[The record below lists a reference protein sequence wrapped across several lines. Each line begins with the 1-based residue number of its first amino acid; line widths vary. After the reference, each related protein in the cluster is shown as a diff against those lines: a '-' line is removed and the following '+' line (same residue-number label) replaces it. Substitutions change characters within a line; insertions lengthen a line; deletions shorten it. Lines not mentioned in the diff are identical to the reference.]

1 MHKIIEKVK
10 DLSGLVKRL
19 SLKKKIIFSVILI
32 IIAILLKFLVFN
44 SKDAKITYEKTIV
57 TKGTLITSVSGSGT
71 ITSVNSTDISSKVS
85 GVVKEVYVSN
95 GETVVKGQKIALI
108 ELDEYALERQ
118 SSAWASYLSAQE
130 AVKTAEKDKAV
141 ADIAMWEA
149 REAILKAEDDIE
161 YKNTNSINP
170 TTKEEYTLSER
181 TVIDKSLEKSKL
193 AYAEA
198 ETKYKNA
205 DTQIKTAKT
214 KVTSA
219 LRDYQINSS
228 TILAPV
234 AGVVNNL
241 NLAAGMTITST
252 SNSNNSAS
260 ENSVSATA
268 AQTFGK
274 VSDPDG
280 SLLATISLSEVDVI
294 NVKANQKVTLTFDAY
309 DDKTFT
315 GKVLAVDTDGSS
327 SSGVTSYS
335 VTIILDSVDVEV
347 YSNMAVTADIIT
359 DIQTDVLMLPT
370 TAIQTFNEQSY
381 VQMLKDDVL
390 TNVSIEIGSA
400 NDSYTVVKSG
410 LSEGDEVVTSVIT
423 ASEEEDEDSSGETS
437 PFSGLSNSNSSS
449 NRSGTGTVI
458 MTGSMGGG
466 GGAPPGGM

>member
-1 MHKIIEKVK
+1 MHKIIEKIK
-10 DLSGLVKRL
+10 NFGGLIKRL
-19 SLKKKIIFSVILI
+19 SLKKKIVFSVVLI
-32 IIAILLKFLVFN
+32 IIIVLLKFFVFN
-44 SKDAKITYEKTIV
+44 SKTGEVTYEKATV

-95 GETVVKGQKIALI
+95 GDTVTKGQKIALI

-118 SSAWASYLSAQE
+118 SSAWASYLNAQE

-161 YKNTNSINP
+161 YKNTNSTNP
-170 TTKEEYTLSER
+170 DTDEDYTLSER
-181 TVIDKSLEKSKL
+181 TVIDKSLEKAKL
-193 AYAEA
+193 TYAEA

-205 DTQIKTAKT
+205 DTEIKTAKT

-228 TILAPV
+228 TIVAPV

-241 NLAAGMTITST
+241 NLAAGMTITSS

-274 VSDPDG
+274 VSDPEG
-280 SLLATISLSEVDVI
+280 SLLATVSLSEVDVI
-294 NVKANQKVTLTFDAY
+294 SVKANQKVTLTFDAY

-335 VTIILDSVDVEV
+335 VTIILDSIDVEV

-370 TAIQTFNEQSY
+370 TAIRTLTNQSS
-381 VQMLKDDVL
+381 VQILKDGVL
-390 TNVSIEIGSA
+390 ANAIVEIGSA
-400 NDSYTVVKSG
+400 NDSYTVIKSG
-410 LSEGDEVVTSVIT
+410 LNEGDEVITSVIT
-423 ASEEEDEDSSGETS
+423 TNEDDDDGSSSEAS

>member
-1 MHKIIEKVK
+1 MHKIIEKIK
-10 DLSGLVKRL
+10 SLIRLIKQL
-19 SLKKKIIFSVILI
+19 SLKKKIFFFVILI
-32 IIAILLKFLVFN
+32 AITLLF
-44 SKDAKITYEKTIV
+44 KIFIFKSQNNDVTYEKTTV
-57 TKGTLITSVSGSGT
+57 SKGALITSVSGSGT
-71 ITSVNSTDISSKVS
+71 ITSVNNTDISSKVS

-95 GETVVKGQKIALI
+95 GDSVIKGQKIALV

-118 SSAWASYLSAQE
+118 SSAWASYLDAQE
-130 AVKTAEKDKAV
+130 AVKTAEKNKAV
-141 ADIAMWEA
+141 ADIEMWSA
-149 REAILKAEDDIE
+149 RQAILDAEEAIET
-161 YKNTNSINP
+161 KNANSINP
-170 TTKEEYTLSER
+170 DTKEEYTLSER
-181 TVIDKSLEKSKL
+181 TIIDKNLEKAKL
-193 AYAEA
+193 AFTEA
-198 ETKYKNA
+198 EIKYKNA
-205 DTQIKTAKT
+205 DTEIKTAKT
-214 KVTSA
+214 QVTSA
-219 LRDYQINSS
+219 LRDYQINSA
-228 TILAPV
+228 TIVAPV

-241 NLAAGMTITST
+241 NLASGMTITST

-260 ENSVSATA
+260 ENSISATA

-335 VTIILDSVDVEV
+335 VTIILDPVDVEV

-370 TAIQTFNEQSY
+370 TAIQTINNQSS
-381 VQMLKDDVL
+381 VQILKDDVL
-390 TNVSIEIGSA
+390 TSIIIEISNA
-400 NDSYTVVKSG
+400 NDSHTVIKSG
-410 LSEGDEVVTSVIT
+410 LNEGDEVVTSVIT
-423 ASEEEDEDSSGETS
+423 AHEDDSDSSSESS
-437 PFSGLSNSNSSS
+437 PFSGLSNSKSSS

-458 MTGSMGGG
+458 MTGSIG

>member
-1 MHKIIEKVK
+1 MHKTIGKIKNFG
-10 DLSGLVKRL
+10 GLIKQL
-19 SLKKKIIFSVILI
+19 SLKKKIIFSVVLI
-32 IIAILLKFLVFN
+32 IIAVLLKLFVFN
-44 SKDAKITYEKTIV
+44 SKTSEITYEKATV

-95 GETVVKGQKIALI
+95 GDTVTKGQKIALI

-118 SSAWASYLSAQE
+118 SSAWASYLDAQE
-130 AVKTAEKDKAV
+130 SVKTAEKDKAV

-170 TTKEEYTLSER
+170 DTDEEYTLSEK
-181 TVIDKSLEKSKL
+181 TVIDKSLEKAKL
-193 AYAEA
+193 TYAEA

-228 TILAPV
+228 TVVAPV

-268 AQTFGK
+268 TQTFGK

-309 DDKTFT
+309 DDQTFT

-335 VTIILDSVDVEV
+335 VTIILDPVDVEV

-370 TAIQTFNEQSY
+370 TAIQTANNQSS
-381 VQMLKDDVL
+381 VQILKDGVL
-390 TNVSIEIGSA
+390 TNVVVEIGSA
-400 NDSYTVVKSG
+400 NDSNTIIKLG
-410 LSEGDEVVTSVIT
+410 LNEGDEVVTSVII
-423 ASEEEDEDSSGETS
+423 SNEDDSDSSSESS
-437 PFSGLSNSNSSS
+437 PFSGLSNSKSSS
-449 NRSGTGTVI
+449 NRSGAGTVI

-466 GGAPPGGM
+466 GGAHPGGM